1 MDREA
6 WKAFVRCRYRIAN
19 PLWKRLLRLVI
30 GVPQLIVAPWAFC
43 RSFAMENT
51 SVRSMLWS
59 IYALQ
64 LLFGVYFTFHRW
76 LSHWIDG
83 RRGSAQAFF
92 NTELRYALS
101 TEGIAS
107 EQFGSDMIFPWQLFR
122 DAGSRVTK
130 KEILLITNNG
140 AAHWIPATAFA
151 DGQWNVVHQLACRK
165 LAKKSVSLSVDD
177 L

>member
-1 MDREA
+1 MDLAA
-6 WKAFVRCRYRIAN
+6 WKAFVRCRYRVAN
-19 PLWKRLLRLVI
+19 PLWKRMLRLAI
-30 GVPQLIVAPWAFC
+30 GLPQLIVAPWAFC
-43 RSFAMENT
+43 RSLAMENT

-64 LLFGVYFTFHRW
+64 LLVGVYFTFHQW

-83 RRGSAQAFF
+83 RRGPRQTLFD
-92 NTELRYALS
+92 TTLRYALS

-107 EQFGSDMIFPWQLFR
+107 EQFGSDMVFPWQLFR
-122 DAGSRVTK
+122 DAGSRVTE
-130 KEILLITNNG
+130 KEILLVTNSG
-140 AAHWIPATAFA
+140 ATHWIPFTAFI
-151 DGQWNVVHQLACRK
+151 DGQGDMARKLACRK